1 MKKVHK
7 FVCIECPLSCEVELI
22 EENGEILEI
31 RGDRCKKGKEYAV
44 NEFTNPLRILTT
56 TVRIEGGMLP
66 VLPVRSESLVPKGLM
81 RECMKELAK
90 VEVEAPIKCG
100 EVICTNILNTG
111 INIISSRDL
120 AR

>member
-44 NEFTNPLRILTT
+44 AEFTNPLRILTT
-56 TVRIEGGMLP
+56 TVRIEGGILP
-66 VLPVRSESLVPKGLM
+66 VLPVRSEKSIPKGLI

-90 VEVEAPIKCG
+90 VEVKAPIKCG
-100 EVICTNILNTG
+100 EVICANILNTG

-120 AR
+120 VR